1 MRENKNSI
9 YDLVIN
15 INSILGFK
23 KGWEIQYS
31 PEGKKKAEYAGR
43 NFTKIFSVIGN
54 KDRGKSFI
62 LSKIAKRDLP
72 CGFSVTTKG
81 LSISFPSYE
90 SNSIALLDS
99 VGFESPLLECD
110 GEDYILKSD
119 NEEDTKAVYEKLN
132 KIKEEI
138 KNLKKNKGKI
148 YDIRDKENEFF
159 RIRNEFRKK
168 LENKEDQIYT
178 LTNERRITDFFLQR
192 FIIENANVL
201 LLVVGKLTID
211 DQFFLN
217 KLTKLIKEN
226 HEQFLQKIIV
236 IHNLMTMKYIDTVED
251 YIKNTLSKSL
261 TFTIKKKKDL
271 HLNLKEKKQN
281 YNRYRY
287 VEVSE
292 DPNDKEITHLIMA
305 QEGTEAGRYYN
316 ESAIEFIRHF
326 GNTVVNSQP
335 FNIIEKLKD
344 YFCKV
349 SETILKFENSNE
361 KKKVEINTEE
371 QSEKIKPNDIQLIQ
385 DKEKGEKLKL
395 NYENDLNL
403 ETFYGD
409 DLITDTFGDPKF
421 TPKYYI
427 ISNDPEYV
435 KIYLDCPG
443 KTEIKDIEIKFPNQ
457 QLTTVTI
464 KGKRAKQNNKT
475 LGKKFGSGE
484 FELKIF
490 LKKKDGEINK
500 EATIETIDNGFR
512 LIKLKREAQ

>member
-1 MRENKNSI
+1 MLENKNSI

-31 PEGKKKAEYAGR
+31 LEGKEKSQYAGR
-43 NFTKIFSVIGN
+43 NPTKIFSVIGN

-81 LSISFPSYE
+81 LSISFPSYDA
-90 SNSIALLDS
+90 NSIALLDS

-110 GEDYILKSD
+110 GEDYILKSE
-119 NEEDTKAVYEKLN
+119 NEKETKDIYEKLN
-132 KIKEEI
+132 KIKDEI
-138 KNLKKNKGKI
+138 KELKKKKEKI
-148 YDIRDKENEFF
+148 YNIRDKENEFF

-168 LENKEDQIYT
+168 LKNKEDQIYT

-236 IHNLMTMKYIDTVED
+236 IHNLMTMKYKDTVEA
-251 YIKNTLSKSL
+251 YIESTLSKSL
-261 TFTIKKKKDL
+261 TFTIKKKADL
-271 HLNLKEKKQN
+271 HLKGKKKN
-281 YNRYRY
+281 TYNRYRY

-305 QEGTEAGRYYN
+305 QEGTDAGRYYN
-316 ESAIEFIRHF
+316 ESAIEFIRFF
-326 GNTVVNSQP
+326 GTTVVNSKP

-349 SETILKFENSNE
+349 SETILKFENSKE
-361 KKKVEINTEE
+361 KNTTEINGEDND
-371 QSEKIKPNDIQLIQ
+371 KIKPTDIQLIE

-395 NYENDLNL
+395 NYENALNL

-421 TPKYYI
+421 TPQYYI
-427 ISNDPEYV
+427 VSNDPEYV

-464 KGKRAKQNNKT
+464 KGKREKQNNKT

-490 LKKKDGEINK
+490 LKKKDGEITK
-500 EATIETIDNGFR
+500 DVSIENVDNGFR